1 MADLPR
7 DIGFDDDPVVLI
19 NYVMLDE
26 LSDSRE
32 TSIESPTHK
41 PHRDRTRSD
50 SSLTSGKARRRSK
63 STSASELSSY
73 EGNSSENISNW
84 RRQQMNVQLDI
95 TPETHGTK
103 PSISSLKSLEE
114 GEEQHDFEHNSPIT
128 TNSDFKRVQRQNREL
143 VKKNQQLSKT
153 IDDLKK
159 ERELL
164 VWERDKLKKGG
175 ENTSG
180 EVCLLSEEDQ
190 LGRSE
195 REETISTLRNELA
208 IKDEQI
214 ASLQQQLVD
223 RNKVP
228 QSQQLSEDEDTT
240 ELNVNAASYQQRV
253 TLSKLMDEQMISSR
267 LRVSNSELQL
277 KVATL
282 EREMEKLQQQN
293 TIHVQMLE
301 QANTIAAQAAAGV
314 TKQKKKSS
322 LFGLRRS
329 GRKNDK
335 SSRVSNDQ
343 ASITP
348 PSITVL
354 STSQPSLEG
363 SLSEHDLNMLLLR
376 RNEATY
382 MENISLRNPFNKGV
396 NMDAELLHTGM
407 KLVQEEKQDL
417 ERHLECL
424 REELTVYQNKIDEFI
439 EERKE
444 KESSYLDVVQQFE
457 SVKQALQLTTR
468 EKELLVSE
476 NEGLSYE
483 VDSLRAEKDALK
495 GKEVKA
501 VLKEKQEMEFL
512 RSENK
517 ALMSEVRTLITN
529 SDGLETS
536 LSQLKRENITRDVRE
551 HELKLKMKRLE
562 IDKEKYRHELAEVKQ
577 FIDNRLSNENTSSD
591 VISVDKPPHGSP
603 RKTQIKTGNSPT
615 SPIKQYSP
623 STGQHQM
630 VKSHQKKPSWPPVV
644 TQESLVTPQ
653 RTSHERAQSED
664 LSSSVQLPNSASNVG
679 MKRTSSG
686 GVKAVAVQKTLP
698 KKETA
703 LKVSDKA
710 LSVPTLSVKGSDSA
724 ILGAFHP
731 TSPKSSGVNSLVKMF
746 ESGEGTSGT
755 SSEVKSKITSQDNKT
770 ITESDNIN
778 DGEKEKAPPSE
789 TLPLRRMSNN
799 LSPQHK
805 VNTSSSTHTQSRD
818 TSPGK
823 QVSPSIRSN
832 EHSERSPSK
841 ERKTSSGSP
850 SKLSHSEVKSQSK
863 KDESRRIS
871 CGDNRNTTELVDSK
885 AIVEDNETFST
896 LKNDIGKEK
905 DSSSKAPSMRKGS
918 TGSSSPRRKTSTSS
932 KHSQESSPEKQI
944 STPIQGKEHKERSPS
959 KERKAKSPSKERKLS
974 TGSARRLS
982 QGNSDFTGKK
992 DETSKIQSSGT
1003 NQSSVI
1009 TTHQP
1014 PDEKTDQ
1021 SLQTSAKHK
1030 SPLRSTSSENKE
1042 SQIDS
1047 SKHNQSP
1054 TKEKSPKPISSD
1066 KGPPYKST
1074 SSDGFRRQISSSSL
1088 KDEKQEPVLQT
1099 IDETESTKS
1108 ISTTRNGVGKTLVT
1122 KQVSKFSVTKKDD
1135 KKVLVNISYKKDVLP
1150 TEMEKSQTWPTK
1162 SVHDNSKTGSTTNT
1176 LPMSSPSEK
1185 KRTSPTQLTP
1195 LAITKP
1201 KPPPTVYSKVMGVST
1216 PTSDINTPSC
1226 STINQS
1232 NPQPIPQDSVDQ
1244 SWKGNVSNLRS
1255 SWEKKA
1261 QFIPPTSYKPLPRTG
1276 NGTVLN
1282 HKNERSESFNVT
1294 SPNTLKPITKT
1305 GNGPA
1310 GVIISSPSN
1319 NNRPSPHPQ
1328 SNTPVTSTVQ
1338 HLRQHRPL
1346 TKTGSFP
1353 LTTTTVTN
1361 NPTSQQNGTPSSSYT
1376 KTTISQRIASFE
1388 NQRSSSVEDL
1398 VDSISEDLGDGKP
1411 KSPQPV
1417 SNNRN
1422 GTTPSPR
1429 LSRRPASLYVG
1440 SVSEMNIDKRDK
1452 RLSSLITILQEK
1464 SLGPSPSPPPLP
1476 SENKSPVPTVRL
1488 THSENFQKQN
1498 NSPVI
1503 SRTMYDGP
1511 KLQRTVSLSSPVNR
1525 RSKKSKLLR
1534 WCQIMTDGYDN
1545 ISITNFSDSFS
1556 NGLAFCALLHHFVPE
1571 KIPYSTLD
1579 PLNQRANFKLAFE
1592 VAESI
1597 GIPAL
1602 LDIDDMVSLDVPD
1615 WMSVMTYVSYIYNCF
1630 ANVSQS

>member
-1 MADLPR
+1 M
-7 DIGFDDDPVVLI
+7 
-19 NYVMLDE
+19 
-26 LSDSRE
+26 
-32 TSIESPTHK
+32 
-41 PHRDRTRSD
+41 
-50 SSLTSGKARRRSK
+50 
-63 STSASELSSY
+63 
-73 EGNSSENISNW
+73 
-84 RRQQMNVQLDI
+84 QLDI
-95 TPETHGTK
+95 TPETHCTK

-114 GEEQHDFEHNSPIT
+114 EEEQYNFEHNSPIT

-195 REETISTLRNELA
+195 KGETISTLRNELA
-208 IKDEQI
+208 IRDEQI

-223 RNKVP
+223 YNKVP
-228 QSQQLSEDEDTT
+228 QSQQLSEDEDTI

-253 TLSKLMDEQMISSR
+253 TLSKLMDEQRISSR

-293 TIHVQMLE
+293 TIHVHMLE

-343 ASITP
+343 ASIPP

-376 RNEATY
+376 RNEMTY
-382 MENISLRNPFNKGV
+382 MENSSLRNPFNKGV

-407 KLVQEEKQDL
+407 KLAQEEKQDL
-417 ERHLECL
+417 ERQLECL

-536 LSQLKRENITRDVRE
+536 LSQLKRENIARDVRE

-577 FIDNRLSNENTSSD
+577 LIDNRLSNENASSD

-603 RKTQIKTGNSPT
+603 RKTHIKTGNSPT
-615 SPIKQYSP
+615 SSPIKQYSP

-630 VKSHQKKPSWPPVV
+630 VTSHQKKPSWPPVV

-664 LSSSVQLPNSASNVG
+664 LSSSVQLPNSTSNVG

-724 ILGAFHP
+724 VLGAFHP

-755 SSEVKSKITSQDNKT
+755 SSEVKNKITSQDNKT
-770 ITESDNIN
+770 ITSTSESDNTN
-778 DGEKEKAPPSE
+778 DGEKEKAPPGE
-789 TLPLRRMSNN
+789 TLPMRRMSNN

-841 ERKTSSGSP
+841 ERKTSSGS

-863 KDESRRIS
+863 KDES
-871 CGDNRNTTELVDSK
+871 
-885 AIVEDNETFST
+885 
-896 LKNDIGKEK
+896 
-905 DSSSKAPSMRKGS
+905 PH
-918 TGSSSPRRKTSTSS
+918 RKTSTSS

-959 KERKAKSPSKERKLS
+959 KERRAKSPSKERKLS

-982 QGNSDFTGKK
+982 QSKSDFTNKK

-1003 NQSSVI
+1003 DQSSVI

-1042 SQIDS
+1042 SQIDT
-1047 SKHNQSP
+1047 SKHIQSP

-1066 KGPPYKST
+1066 KSPPYKST
-1074 SSDGFRRQISSSSL
+1074 SIDGFRRQISSSSL

-1108 ISTTRNGVGKTLVT
+1108 ISTTKNGVGKTLVT
-1122 KQVSKFSVTKKDD
+1122 KQVSKYSVTKKDD
-1135 KKVLVNISYKKDVLP
+1135 KKVLVNIAYKKDVLP

-1162 SVHDNSKTGSTTNT
+1162 SVHDSSKTGSTTNT

-1185 KRTSPTQLTP
+1185 KHTSPTQLTP

-1216 PTSDINTPSC
+1216 PTSDIITPSC
-1226 STINQS
+1226 STIYQS

-1244 SWKGNVSNLRS
+1244 NWKGNVSNLRS

-1261 QFIPPTSYKPLPRTG
+1261 QFIPPTSHKVLPRTRS
-1276 NGTVLN
+1276 GTVLN
-1282 HKNERSESFNVT
+1282 HKNERSESFNVS

-1305 GNGPA
+1305 GNGSA
-1310 GVIISSPSN
+1310 GVIITSPSN
-1319 NNRPSPHPQ
+1319 NTPSPHPQ
-1328 SNTPVTSTVQ
+1328 SNTPVSSAVQ
-1338 HLRQHRPL
+1338 QLRQHRPL

-1398 VDSISEDLGDGKP
+1398 VDSLKSISEDIGDGKP

-1488 THSENFQKQN
+1488 THSEK
-1498 NSPVI
+1498 
-1503 SRTMYDGP
+1503 
-1511 KLQRTVSLSSPVNR
+1511 
-1525 RSKKSKLLR
+1525 
-1534 WCQIMTDGYDN
+1534 
-1545 ISITNFSDSFS
+1545 
-1556 NGLAFCALLHHFVPE
+1556 
-1571 KIPYSTLD
+1571 
-1579 PLNQRANFKLAFE
+1579 
-1592 VAESI
+1592 
-1597 GIPAL
+1597 
-1602 LDIDDMVSLDVPD
+1602 
-1615 WMSVMTYVSYIYNCF
+1615 
-1630 ANVSQS
+1630 

>member
-1 MADLPR
+1 
-7 DIGFDDDPVVLI
+7 
-19 NYVMLDE
+19 
-26 LSDSRE
+26 
-32 TSIESPTHK
+32 
-41 PHRDRTRSD
+41 
-50 SSLTSGKARRRSK
+50 
-63 STSASELSSY
+63 
-73 EGNSSENISNW
+73 
-84 RRQQMNVQLDI
+84 MNVQLDI
-95 TPETHGTK
+95 TPETHCTK

-114 GEEQHDFEHNSPIT
+114 GEEQHNFEHNSPIT

-143 VKKNQQLSKT
+143 AKKNQQLSKT

-175 ENTSG
+175 ENPSG
-180 EVCLLSEEDQ
+180 EVFLLSEEDQ

-195 REETISTLRNELA
+195 KGETISTLRNELA
-208 IKDEQI
+208 IRDEQT

-240 ELNVNAASYQQRV
+240 ELNVNAASYQHRV
-253 TLSKLMDEQMISSR
+253 TLSKLMDEQRISSR

-293 TIHVQMLE
+293 TIHVHMLE
-301 QANTIAAQAAAGV
+301 QANTIAAQAV

-335 SSRVSNDQ
+335 SSRVSTDQ
-343 ASITP
+343 ASIPP

-376 RNEATY
+376 RNETTY

-407 KLVQEEKQDL
+407 KLAQEEKHDV
-417 ERHLECL
+417 ERQLECL
-424 REELTVYQNKIDEFI
+424 REELTIYQNKIDEFI
-439 EERKE
+439 EERKV

-457 SVKQALQLTTR
+457 SVRQALQLTTR
-468 EKELLVSE
+468 EKELLISE

-536 LSQLKRENITRDVRE
+536 LSQLKRENIARDVRE

-562 IDKEKYRHELAEVKQ
+562 IDKEKYKHELAEVKQ

-591 VISVDKPPHGSP
+591 VISVDKLPHGSP
-603 RKTQIKTGNSPT
+603 RKTQIKTDNSPT
-615 SPIKQYSP
+615 SSPIKQYSP

-644 TQESLVTPQ
+644 TQETLVTPQ

-664 LSSSVQLPNSASNVG
+664 LSSSVQLPNSPSNVG

-710 LSVPTLSVKGSDSA
+710 LSVPTLSVKGSDST

-755 SSEVKSKITSQDNKT
+755 SSEVKNKITSQDNKT
-770 ITESDNIN
+770 ITSTSESVNTN
-778 DGEKEKAPPSE
+778 DSEKEKAPPGK

-818 TSPGK
+818 MSPGK

-832 EHSERSPSK
+832 KHSERSPSK

-850 SKLSHSEVKSQSK
+850 RKLSHSEVKSQSK
-863 KDESRRIS
+863 KDESRRMS
-871 CGDNRNTTELVDSK
+871 CGDNRNMTELVDSK
-885 AIVEDNETFST
+885 TIVEDNETFST
-896 LKNDIGKEK
+896 LKNDVGKEK
-905 DSSSKAPSMRKGS
+905 DRSSKAPPMRKGS
-918 TGSSSPRRKTSTSS
+918 TGSSSPHRKTSTSS

-944 STPIQGKEHKERSPS
+944 STPIQVKEHKERSPS
-959 KERKAKSPSKERKLS
+959 KERRAKSPSKERKLS

-982 QGNSDFTGKK
+982 QGNSDFTNKK
-992 DETSKIQSSGT
+992 DETNKIQSSGID
-1003 NQSSVI
+1003 QSSVI

-1042 SQIDS
+1042 SQIDT
-1047 SKHNQSP
+1047 SKHIQSP

-1066 KGPPYKST
+1066 KSPPYKPT

-1088 KDEKQEPVLQT
+1088 KDEKQEPALQT

-1108 ISTTRNGVGKTLVT
+1108 ISTTENGVGKTLIT

-1176 LPMSSPSEK
+1176 LPLSSPSEK
-1185 KRTSPTQLTP
+1185 KHTSPTQLTP

-1201 KPPPTVYSKVMGVST
+1201 KPPPTVYSKVMAVST

-1226 STINQS
+1226 NTVNQS

-1261 QFIPPTSYKPLPRTG
+1261 QFIPPTSHKPIPRTG
-1276 NGTVLN
+1276 SGTVLN
-1282 HKNERSESFNVT
+1282 HRNERSESFNVT

-1305 GNGPA
+1305 GNGPT
-1310 GVIISSPSN
+1310 GVIISSPS

-1328 SNTPVTSTVQ
+1328 SNTPVSSAVQ

-1353 LTTTTVTN
+1353 LTTTTITT

-1376 KTTISQRIASFE
+1376 RTTISQRIASFE

-1411 KSPQPV
+1411 NSPQPV

-1464 SLGPSPSPPPLP
+1464 SLGPSPSPPLP
-1476 SENKSPVPTVRL
+1476 SENKSPVPTMRL
-1488 THSENFQKQN
+1488 THSDK
-1498 NSPVI
+1498 
-1503 SRTMYDGP
+1503 
-1511 KLQRTVSLSSPVNR
+1511 
-1525 RSKKSKLLR
+1525 
-1534 WCQIMTDGYDN
+1534 
-1545 ISITNFSDSFS
+1545 
-1556 NGLAFCALLHHFVPE
+1556 
-1571 KIPYSTLD
+1571 
-1579 PLNQRANFKLAFE
+1579 
-1592 VAESI
+1592 
-1597 GIPAL
+1597 
-1602 LDIDDMVSLDVPD
+1602 
-1615 WMSVMTYVSYIYNCF
+1615 
-1630 ANVSQS
+1630 